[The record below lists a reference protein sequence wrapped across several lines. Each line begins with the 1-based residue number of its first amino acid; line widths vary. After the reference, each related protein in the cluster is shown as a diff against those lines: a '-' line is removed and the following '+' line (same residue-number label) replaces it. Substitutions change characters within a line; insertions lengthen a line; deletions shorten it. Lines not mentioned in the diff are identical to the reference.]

1 MSDLI
6 PVTVLGLL
14 GNRRYRA
21 GLGPFKRGQE
31 YRLDVTQKQYEALRA
46 DPYLG
51 VRIVGAPPAPA
62 PAPAPASVPECN
74 EPCKG
79 DCCEDCPCPAG
90 GEPAE
95 TVPPTSPLRGSDF
108 GGQSDALPVPPSSPK
123 RAVKTAKKAKSP

>member
-21 GLGPFKRGQE
+21 GLGPFRRGQE

-62 PAPAPASVPECN
+62 PAPASVPECN

-79 DCCEDCPCPAG
+79 DCCDGCPCPAD
-90 GEPAE
+90 PVDPVE
-95 TVPPTSPLRGSDF
+95 T
-108 GGQSDALPVPPSSPK
+108 APK